1 MDRFQKLSDLFKV
14 LSHPARLAILSI
26 LQNGEQCVCHI
37 EAILGL
43 RQAYISQQ
51 LTVLRQAGFIEDR
64 RDGWNIYYRV
74 IKPEVY
80 DLLDQVGKTMGE
92 TFMQESSLPRAS
104 ACPCPKCNPPAEA
117 MISTDQIGVQ
127 DPRVAQ

>member
-1 MDRFQKLSDLFKV
+1 MDPFQNFSDLFKV

-26 LQNGEQCVCHI
+26 LRDGEQCVCHI
-37 EAILGL
+37 EAFLGL

-51 LTVLRQAGFIEDR
+51 LTVLREAGFIEDR
-64 RDGWNIYYRV
+64 RDGWNIFYRV

-80 DLLDQVGKTMGE
+80 KLLDQVGETLGE
-92 TFMQESSLPRAS
+92 SFTKASFIPRAS

-117 MISTDQIGVQ
+117 IILNDQVGVEE
-127 DPRVAQ
+127 